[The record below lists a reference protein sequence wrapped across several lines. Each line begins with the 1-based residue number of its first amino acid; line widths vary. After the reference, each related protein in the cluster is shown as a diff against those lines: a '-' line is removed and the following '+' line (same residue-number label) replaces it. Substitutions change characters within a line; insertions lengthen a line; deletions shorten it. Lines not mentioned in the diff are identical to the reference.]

1 MNHKKSLILY
11 AKALLLFVI
20 IVVLSMQLIKSGV
33 NDNDGLVLIGYLIYW
48 GLVFVADTI
57 NNKK

>member
-11 AKALLLFVI
+11 TKALLLFVI
-20 IVVLSMQLIKSGV
+20 IVVLSKQFIESGV